1 MKLGIFGDS
10 YGISSVRDND
20 IPDLSWVQIIANTGK
35 YTVTN
40 YCIGG
45 SDLWFSYQKFVT
57 HQHEFNKIIFLVT
70 NPHRVYLPK
79 VDLFTNFANAKL
91 RAGLFDGELKT
102 QYQLAVSYYEN
113 LHNFEKDELCHELVV
128 EKIKSIRSDIILY
141 PCFDLPYLK
150 DFSLVEI
157 TNFEDLALG
166 LTSDIRQRFNN
177 NKLRDSR
184 KCHMIGE
191 NNLVVAN
198 MFMDRL
204 EGKNTTLSREV
215 LKTPN
220 KPIEYYYQSRI
231 WS

>member
-20 IPDLSWVQIIANTGK
+20 IPDLSWVQVIDNTKK
-35 YTVTN
+35 YSITN

-45 SDLWFSYQKFVT
+45 SDLWFSYKKFVK
-57 HQHEFNKIIFLVT
+57 HQHEFDKIIFLVT

-91 RAGLFDGELKT
+91 RAGLFTGDVQG
-102 QYQLAVSYYEN
+102 QYQIAVSYYEN
-113 LHNFEKDELCHELVV
+113 LHNFDKEELCHELLV
-128 EKIKSIRSDIILY
+128 EKIKPIRPDTILY
-141 PCFDLPYLK
+141 PCFYLPYLQ
-150 DFSLVEI
+150 DFNLVEI
-157 TNFEDLALG
+157 TNFEDSAMG
-166 LTSDIRQRFNN
+166 LTSEIRQKFNN

-204 EGKNTTLSREV
+204 EGKDTKINYQM
-215 LKTPN
+215 LKTPT
-220 KPIEYYYQSRI
+220 KPIDYYYQSRI